1 MAHNNY
7 FEFKQFTVKQNN
19 AAMKVGT
26 DGVLLGAW
34 TNVENAKHILDIGTG
49 TGVVALMLAQR
60 SQANIVAIDCESSA
74 CIDARLNV
82 LNSPWSQRIAVQEI
96 CLQEFAATTTQQFDC
111 IVCNPPFFS
120 NAVKPNDVKRSMAR
134 HNHSLPFD
142 ELLKSA
148 ALLLTPNGHFTVVLP
163 ANAENSFRMLASN
176 YRLFPSRITRIKP
189 KPSASISRVL
199 LEFRNEAT
207 LNLETELTIETE
219 KHHEYQPETIALL
232 RDFYL
237 SL

>member
-1 MAHNNY
+1 
-7 FEFKQFTVKQNN
+7 
-19 AAMKVGT
+19 MKVGT

-111 IVCNPPFFS
+111 IVCNPPFFTYMRS
-120 NAVKPNDVKRSMAR
+120 N
-134 HNHSLPFD
+134 
-142 ELLKSA
+142 
-148 ALLLTPNGHFTVVLP
+148 LT
-163 ANAENSFRMLASN
+163 M
-176 YRLFPSRITRIKP
+176 
-189 KPSASISRVL
+189 
-199 LEFRNEAT
+199 
-207 LNLETELTIETE
+207 
-219 KHHEYQPETIALL
+219 
-232 RDFYL
+232 
-237 SL
+237 